1 MFTPDAI
8 IDYREMAPFRGN
20 RAEAKAWLAIAM
32 AGIGR
37 CQHIVSTSQI
47 KIDGDRAFG
56 RTVCT
61 NPMVSHLSIVGLWY
75 RDEMLRTTDGWRIT
89 HRDDESSWRFN
100 AADGLLSDPDEV
112 RAAWLASGGHVAG
125 PAASEAFP
133 QAVALGGQAIFLSPG
148 RVRSS

>member
-1 MFTPDAI
+1 MFTPKAI
-8 IDYREMAPFRGN
+8 IDYREMAPFPGN

-37 CQHIVSTSQI
+37 CQHVVSTSQI

-100 AADGLLSDPDEV
+100 AADGLLSDP
-112 RAAWLASGGHVAG
+112 RRGARRLARQWRPCCGSRSFGSL
-125 PAASEAFP
+125 PP
-133 QAVALGGQAIFLSPG
+133 AVALGGQAIFLSPG